1 MTESHRAVGPA
12 NSSAKA
18 VNLVLIMILA
28 SLGPILYSPT
38 VSAHDGPNSVIW
50 PMGGDEDTGW
60 VLLNATGADPANGTQ
75 ASTDWTLE
83 FAPGAILGNVSMEIM
98 VDGTDGVT
106 IQQPLLLSPDTGQV
120 LFDWRGNGW
129 MGQNFGF
136 DSANPHQGRLGPNAD
151 VGATVTMPS
160 GSEITEFVLEAL
172 APADPFTSLEPVEL
186 YIQDYEIH
194 PADGRMYAAIGTFVI
209 VFDAQSSPNAID
221 LFEIEDP
228 DDNYITDLVMDDS
241 NNRMLITTVKGV
253 MHSIN
258 LTDTSLNPNLPAEP
272 SGGAWSQA
280 HIATNGD
287 LFAFSESGVFT
298 LNTAGT
304 GWTLEQASS
313 TSNWPAGTPWK
324 VFEYDGVIYVSVLD
338 GGVARWDV
346 SAMTPQSPWSTANN
360 LHSDYISDF
369 AVAGNQL
376 LISSFDAGIAR
387 RDISNN
393 FWLATWNSGNWL
405 STDEVRGLTV
415 VNNEIQILTQDTVH
429 IYNTN
434 SGTFS
439 SSIPLTDLGLINDAT
454 KHSILAKFR
463 T

>member
-28 SLGPILYSPT
+28 SLGPILSSPT

-60 VLLNATGADPANGTQ
+60 VLLNATGADPVNGTQ

-98 VDGTDGVT
+98 VDGTEGVT

-194 PADGRMYAAIGTFVI
+194 PADGRMYMAIGT
-209 VFDAQSSPNAID
+209 
-221 LFEIEDP
+221 L
-228 DDNYITDLVMDDS
+228 
-241 NNRMLITTVKGV
+241 
-253 MHSIN
+253 
-258 LTDTSLNPNLPAEP
+258 
-272 SGGAWSQA
+272 
-280 HIATNGD
+280 
-287 LFAFSESGVFT
+287 
-298 LNTAGT
+298 
-304 GWTLEQASS
+304 
-313 TSNWPAGTPWK
+313 
-324 VFEYDGVIYVSVLD
+324 
-338 GGVARWDV
+338 
-346 SAMTPQSPWSTANN
+346 
-360 LHSDYISDF
+360 
-369 AVAGNQL
+369 
-376 LISSFDAGIAR
+376 
-387 RDISNN
+387 
-393 FWLATWNSGNWL
+393 
-405 STDEVRGLTV
+405 
-415 VNNEIQILTQDTVH
+415 
-429 IYNTN
+429 
-434 SGTFS
+434 
-439 SSIPLTDLGLINDAT
+439 
-454 KHSILAKFR
+454 
-463 T
+463 